1 MAYCAAYGIQS
12 SGVAELQVFR
22 IAGPAAVSAIS
33 TKQKQGG
40 ENRRF
45 GVLESPAPCLA
56 PGPEGSQS
64 VCELQRFW
72 VLTLAVG
79 NVAGQPASMRSGW
92 SRRPVAALASFS
104 GGPVPCHSIMH
115 EVAQS
120 ERGTAP
126 HKQRQRGP
134 GAGSWVPMDTPAS
147 GRTDSSCGST
157 GAQQSIAA
165 ESTRCQAPTEP
176 NKGRR
181 TRWAQGLL
189 RRGPM
194 GPTRSLCE
202 VTAKQA
208 LWGRQRSCVWGERRG
223 QPKHCPWGA
232 LPIGSPYPRPTDR
245 PRPVA

>member
-1 MAYCAAYGIQS
+1 MA
-12 SGVAELQVFR
+12 
-22 IAGPAAVSAIS
+22 S

-104 GGPVPCHSIMH
+104 RKPVPCHSIMH

-165 ESTRCQAPTEP
+165 ESTPWLSALVQNQGKMPSPNRTKQGAENKVGPGPVAEGSDGAHAKPVRGNSQAGLVGETEVVCVGGATRPTE
-176 NKGRR
+176 
-181 TRWAQGLL
+181 ALS
-189 RRGPM
+189 M
-194 GPTRSLCE
+194 GC
-202 VTAKQA
+202 TAH
-208 LWGRQRSCVWGERRG
+208 W
-223 QPKHCPWGA
+223 
-232 LPIGSPYPRPTDR
+232 
-245 PRPVA
+245 